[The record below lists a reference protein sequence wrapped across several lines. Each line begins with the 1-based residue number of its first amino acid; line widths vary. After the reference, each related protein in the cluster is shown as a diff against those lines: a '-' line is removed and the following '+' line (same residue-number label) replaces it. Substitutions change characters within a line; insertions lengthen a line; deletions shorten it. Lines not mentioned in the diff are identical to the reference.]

1 MGNALVVQG
10 LRLCVSTAG
19 GTGSIPGPGTKIL
32 HARWYSQKKKK
43 MGKVR
48 KELIEGSLNIMRR
61 CFNYTGI
68 NKKEL

>member
-32 HARWYSQKKKK
+32 HARWYSQKKKRWERLEK
-43 MGKVR
+43 N
-48 KELIEGSLNIMRR
+48 L
-61 CFNYTGI
+61 
-68 NKKEL
+68 